1 MEISPQTRQ
10 ISAAETIDLRWEVL
24 RPGYPRETAT
34 FAGDEDAVHLGVYLD
49 EHLAG
54 VASLYDVPPPD
65 GSATERCWQL
75 RGMAT
80 SPRARGAGCGE
91 ALLLAC
97 ENTARDAGC
106 ESLWCNARR
115 IAVGFYEK
123 HGWEVYSE
131 EFDIPSV
138 GPHFRMRRKL

>member
-1 MEISPQTRQ
+1 MESSPQTRQ
-10 ISAAETIDLRWEVL
+10 ISAGETIDLRWEVL
-24 RPGYPRETAT
+24 RPGYPRETAI
-34 FAGDEDAVHLGVYLD
+34 FAGDENAVHLGVFLG

-54 VASLYDVPPPD
+54 VASLYDAAFPEK
-65 GSATERCWQL
+65 SSTERCWQL

-80 SPRARGAGCGE
+80 SPSARGTGCGK
-91 ALLLAC
+91 ALLIGC
-97 ENTARDAGC
+97 ENAARDAGC
-106 ESLWCNARR
+106 DSLWCNARR

-123 HGWEVYSE
+123 HGWEVCSE